1 MKMYNPQEIPQA
13 TMQWIMRSALNEL
26 NAFLCE
32 GIPYDQNGKEWP
44 ADAREIAA
52 RCRAVAAAATEPPE
66 KGEWLTLAAQY
77 EDTI

>member
-13 TMQWIMRSALNEL
+13 TLQWIVRNALNEL

-32 GIPYDQNGKEWP
+32 GNPDDRNGKEW
-44 ADAREIAA
+44 ATDAREIAA
-52 RCRAVAAAATEPPE
+52 RCRAIAASATEHPE
-66 KGEWLTLAAQY
+66 KREWLELAAQY